1 MVFSVFPTND
11 ETSASLNI
19 APSWR
24 FSAGVLA
31 AACAATRP
39 MTSSLVWMYWT
50 SSSSSA
56 AASLAKA
63 LAKDLSST
71 AGLDKDVIMQRPH
84 MAWRTTEEFNITSS
98 SPTVGAGVSTAASKA
113 FSLGLMAEASA
124 VSVHTWR
131 PLVSVLLV
139 FCR

>member
-11 ETSASLNI
+11 EASASLNI
-19 APSWR
+19 ALSWR

-56 AASLAKA
+56 AA

-71 AGLDKDVIMQRPH
+71 AGLFKDVVMQPPH
-84 MAWRTTEEFNITSS
+84 MAWRTTMWFIITSS

-113 FSLGLMAEASA
+113 FSLGLMAKASA

-131 PLVSVLLV
+131 PLVSVFLV
-139 FCR
+139 LCR